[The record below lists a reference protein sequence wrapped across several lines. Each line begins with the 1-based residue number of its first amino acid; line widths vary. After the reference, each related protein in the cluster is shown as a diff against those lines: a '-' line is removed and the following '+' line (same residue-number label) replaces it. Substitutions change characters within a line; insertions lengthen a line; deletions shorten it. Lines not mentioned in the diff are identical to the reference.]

1 MKIRHYFATAV
12 GKTSQWL
19 LQTFFK
25 GGSSYPGKIA
35 LTLDPNILDYLA
47 KDYEVIVVTGAE
59 IGKTLTTALIV
70 KILQQ
75 EFDDVLTNPTGANM
89 MQGIVSTFLS
99 AHGKKETQKICGP

>member
-35 LTLDPNILDYLA
+35 LTLDPNILDYFPQQLQNN
-47 KDYEVIVVTGAE
+47 DYNHC
-59 IGKTLTTALIV
+59 
-70 KILQQ
+70 QY
-75 EFDDVLTNPTGANM
+75 N
-89 MQGIVSTFLS
+89 S
-99 AHGKKETQKICGP
+99 

>member
-47 KDYEVIVVTGAE
+47 RDFEHLQINFGCTGGQHRSVYCAE
-59 IGKTLTTALIV
+59 QTAKYIKEKYNIDVQLKHIERE
-70 KILQQ
+70 LQGQ
-75 EFDDVLTNPTGANM
+75 F
-89 MQGIVSTFLS
+89 I
-99 AHGKKETQKICGP
+99 